1 MPSATLAQNHL
12 SRCATARARGGGE
25 LWTPVPTTSRRL
37 SASAHAKGH
46 LTQPPRPTQ
55 LPPEPGIVTGLLSG
69 RAVPTGSMRSSCG
82 SPDCSAFSHV
92 SLVLSLSHADRVPL
106 LLSYAPWFASLLFL
120 VSDAGAAPCA
130 QCRAAVRANAT
141 ALARG
146 DRAACHCVDEWVA
159 AGSVEECSPLNISW
173 SAVRH
178 RHYPALFEH
187 ALALAAEEHGRE
199 HGRAAGGRQSR
210 GVLLAHADMFLNVR
224 RFHGAAFD
232 APWMAR
238 GGLPLMGNQALQR
251 MLPVPRCYAVT
262 SRTFAQDRSWF
273 WFDHAKP
280 RCREAVQRLGGAEC
294 CFGWADILYLPRA
307 LLAPFGRALGS
318 FAAVHHEVAVATVLR
333 LLATREPRAA
343 VRALHCHGSCCT
355 SLERRTRRSPRGFQP
370 DPRTSDALCGHRLKL
385 NDARHQRL
393 IRSFLEP
400 MVGGGSKGV

>member
-1 MPSATLAQNHL
+1 MPSAALAQNHL
-12 SRCATARARGGGE
+12 SRCAIARSRGGGE

-37 SASAHAKGH
+37 SPSAHAKGH

-55 LPPEPGIVTGLLSG
+55 RPPEPGTVAGLLSG

-178 RHYPALFEH
+178 NYPALFEH

-199 HGRAAGGRQSR
+199 HGREAGGRQSR
-210 GVLLAHADMFLNVR
+210 GVLLAHAVLTCSSTC
-224 RFHGAAFD
+224 GAST
-232 APWMAR
+232 AP
-238 GGLPLMGNQALQR
+238 P
-251 MLPVPRCYAVT
+251 
-262 SRTFAQDRSWF
+262 S
-273 WFDHAKP
+273 
-280 RCREAVQRLGGAEC
+280 
-294 CFGWADILYLPRA
+294 
-307 LLAPFGRALGS
+307 
-318 FAAVHHEVAVATVLR
+318 
-333 LLATREPRAA
+333 
-343 VRALHCHGSCCT
+343 
-355 SLERRTRRSPRGFQP
+355 TRRGWLAAGYR
-370 DPRTSDALCGHRLKL
+370 
-385 NDARHQRL
+385 
-393 IRSFLEP
+393 
-400 MVGGGSKGV
+400 

>member
-1 MPSATLAQNHL
+1 
-12 SRCATARARGGGE
+12 
-25 LWTPVPTTSRRL
+25 
-37 SASAHAKGH
+37 
-46 LTQPPRPTQ
+46 
-55 LPPEPGIVTGLLSG
+55 
-69 RAVPTGSMRSSCG
+69 
-82 SPDCSAFSHV
+82 
-92 SLVLSLSHADRVPL
+92 
-106 LLSYAPWFASLLFL
+106 
-120 VSDAGAAPCA
+120 
-130 QCRAAVRANAT
+130 
-141 ALARG
+141 
-146 DRAACHCVDEWVA
+146 
-159 AGSVEECSPLNISW
+159 
-173 SAVRH
+173 
-178 RHYPALFEH
+178 
-187 ALALAAEEHGRE
+187 
-199 HGRAAGGRQSR
+199 
-210 GVLLAHADMFLNVR
+210 
-224 RFHGAAFD
+224 
-232 APWMAR
+232 MAR

-355 SLERRTRRSPRGFQP
+355 SLERRTRRSPRGFRP

-400 MVGGGSKGV
+400 MGRRRVEGRLI